1 MPTFDL
7 HVVVARLDPPLRQA
21 LEKAVGLAVAREHGA
36 VEVEHWLLALVDGC
50 RPFTDLLSELDC
62 RTASV
67 SNEVAHALDRMRRSG
82 GGAPS
87 LSQATI
93 GWIEEAWLTASLRYG
108 RDTVTAADLVSA
120 LTTSTALRATVRDIA
135 PSLRVDPGRVADMA
149 AAVPA
154 SVRESGGAPVDGRSP
169 EDAEIERYTVDL
181 TAEARAGRIDPVIG
195 RVPEL
200 RQVIDILLRRRQN
213 NPILTGEAGVGK
225 TAIVEALAL
234 QIAAGA
240 VPAPLADVCIR
251 ALDLGL
257 LQAGAGVKGEFE
269 RRLTA
274 VIAACK
280 AAPTPV
286 ILFIDEAHTLI
297 GAGNQAGGSD
307 AANLLKPALARGEVR
322 SIAAT
327 TWSEYK
333 RHIERDPA
341 LTRRFQVVKVDEPVE
356 ETAARMLRGLVPVLE
371 AHHGVT
377 IRDAAIVE
385 AVRLSARYLPARQ
398 LPDKAV
404 SVLDTAAAAV
414 AISRSSDPAT
424 LQDLVAEA
432 RYLETER
439 TSRARD
445 GDKVDGAKGDGTGGP
460 GSSGELDG
468 RIAAVEERLAAV
480 RDRLG
485 RERELIA
492 AIEALEAPGEI
503 ARPGVSERH
512 AALTAD
518 LAALQ
523 GDAPLVHREVDREAV
538 AAVIARWTG
547 IPAGRLLRDAAL
559 ASQSLEERLKR
570 RVTGQDAALATIAAA
585 TRTAT
590 AGLADPRKP
599 PGVFLMVG
607 TSGVGKTETALAL
620 AEALHGG
627 EASLTVVNMSEFK
640 EEHKVSSLIGAPPGY
655 VGYGEGGVLTEA
667 VRRRPYGILLLDEV
681 EKAHPSVQDVFYQVF
696 DKGSLRD
703 GEGRDVDFRNTTVIL
718 TANAGSE
725 TLAALAADPETM
737 PEGEALVEAIRPELL
752 RHFKPAFLGRVTIVP
767 YRPLTP
773 EILARIAR
781 LQLERVRERAAASHG
796 TRLVWDDGVEARI
809 VARCLAADIGAR
821 AIEGTL
827 TREILPALSDLI
839 LEHALDGRVPREIA
853 LGVASHGQFTASA
866 DGAPAATAGAATP
879 LVAPS
884 HGRPL

>member
-7 HVVVARLDPPLRQA
+7 HVVVGRLDPGLRRA
-21 LEKAVGLAVAREHGA
+21 LERAVGLAVGREHGS
-36 VEVEHWLLALVDGC
+36 VEVEHWLLALTEEGERFCADLRALGC
-50 RPFTDLLSELDC
+50 PVETVRAELT
-62 RTASV
+62 RG
-67 SNEVAHALDRMRRSG
+67 LDRMRRSG
-82 GGAPS
+82 SGAPS
-87 LSQATI
+87 LARGTL
-93 GWIEEAWLTASLRYG
+93 GWIEEAWLTASLRFG
-108 RDTVTAADLVSA
+108 RDAVAPADLVLA
-120 LTTSTALRATVRDIA
+120 LTTSTALRAAIRDVA
-135 PSLRVDPGRVADMA
+135 PSLRIDPGAAETHATDVPAETPERTSGA
-149 AAVPA
+149 AA
-154 SVRESGGAPVDGRSP
+154 GQDDP
-169 EDAEIERYTVDL
+169 EIDRYTLDL

-195 RVPEL
+195 REAEL
-200 RQVIDILLRRRQN
+200 RQVVDVLLRRRQN

-225 TAIVEALAL
+225 TAVVEALAL
-234 QIAAGA
+234 RIAEGS
-240 VPAPLADVCIR
+240 VPEPLLKACIR

-274 VIAACK
+274 VIAACRS
-280 AAPTPV
+280 AAVPV

-307 AANLLKPALARGEVR
+307 AANLLKPALARGELR
-322 SIAAT
+322 AIAAT

-341 LTRRFQVVKVDEPVE
+341 LTRRFQVVKVAEPDEA
-356 ETAARMLRGLVPVLE
+356 TGARMLRGLVPALE

-377 IRDAAIVE
+377 IRDAAVVE

-414 AISRSSDPAT
+414 AIGHQADPPAIE
-424 LQDLVAEA
+424 DLRADLAGLEAERVALARDPGADPTVLAELDARFAEA
-432 RYLETER
+432 
-439 TSRARD
+439 
-445 GDKVDGAKGDGTGGP
+445 
-460 GSSGELDG
+460 
-468 RIAAVEERLAAV
+468 EERLSAL

-485 RERELIA
+485 HERALVAEIA
-492 AIEALEAPGEI
+492 AIDGAGAQDEAQIRDEI
-503 ARPGVSERH
+503 RDRQTSLRAELVR
-512 AALTAD
+512 
-518 LAALQ
+518 LQ
-523 GDAPLVHREVDREAV
+523 GETPLIHPEVDRAAV

-547 IPAGRLLRDAAL
+547 IPVGRLVRDAAR
-559 ASQSLEERLKR
+559 AAQDLEARLR
-570 RVTGQDAALATIAAA
+570 ARVTGQDPALATIAAA
-585 TRTAT
+585 IRTAG

-599 PGVFLMVG
+599 PGVFLMAG

-640 EEHKVSSLIGAPPGY
+640 EEHKVSSLVGAPPGY

-703 GEGRDVDFRNTTVIL
+703 GEGRDVDFRHTTIIL
-718 TANAGSE
+718 TANAGSD

-781 LQLERVRERAAASHG
+781 LQLERVRERFVGAHG
-796 TRLVWDDGVEARI
+796 ARLAWTPAVEDGL

-821 AIEGTL
+821 AIEGAL
-827 TREILPALSDLI
+827 TREVLPALSDLI
-839 LEHALDGRVPREIA
+839 LAHALDGRAVPPID
-853 LGVASHGQFTASA
+853 LTVTG
-866 DGAPAATAGAATP
+866 DGRFAAAPAAGATAGAAP
-879 LVAPS
+879 PPVAPPPQVS
-884 HGRPL
+884 